1 MIYLAQTPAEEAGC
15 LPTGEVCLCK
25 MLLVRKNFIIFESLL
40 FESAG
45 EDRPE
50 GAASAKPP
58 RRLASKDYQTRKETA
73 NSGVKVAN
81 KNERQSQTFAA
92 HRWR

>member
-15 LPTGEVCLCK
+15 LPTG
-25 MLLVRKNFIIFESLL
+25 L

-45 EDRPE
+45 EDRPA

>member
-45 EDRPE
+45 EDRPA

-58 RRLASKDYQTRKETA
+58 RRLTCNCIFLFKIICVLHKIRYFCAVQRK
-73 NSGVKVAN
+73 
-81 KNERQSQTFAA
+81 
-92 HRWR
+92 